1 MPRLDIC
8 LACARSDVVGTERE
22 RDILWAQLKSQQRS
36 VEKVY
41 RTYKGDVSR
50 LVDLCRHMIVFED
63 LADVV
68 RCVDTIAK
76 DPDIVIDRVKNRFDQ
91 AYKAAASAGYRDV
104 LINMR
109 IVNNLSVGLGIE
121 VFTL

>member
-1 MPRLDIC
+1 
-8 LACARSDVVGTERE
+8 VVGTERE